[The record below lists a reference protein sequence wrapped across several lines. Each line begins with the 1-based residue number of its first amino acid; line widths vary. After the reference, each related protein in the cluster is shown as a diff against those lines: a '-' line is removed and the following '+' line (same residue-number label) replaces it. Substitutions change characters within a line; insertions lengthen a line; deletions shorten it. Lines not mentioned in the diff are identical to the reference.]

1 MKKRRN
7 KIFNF
12 YKIAEECSINGFEF
26 LYGDMEDSRKLIQE
40 IIKNLNKIKPNY
52 KEYFVKHNILK
63 IKKKVF
69 DTLFAGT
76 ETEEEYKKLLF
87 CVIYYLKEDE
97 KGTLS
102 KVLDY
107 KKADHYESNKKLIDI
122 AKKLRGDDMSIEE
135 FVKNHDDQ
143 MIEKGCYGM
152 TLDESRGKQAKGK
165 SDDEAKK
172 KRKEKKDQQAA
183 VGGATV
189 QREQIQEEG
198 RKNRQERKERVDRE
212 IAERDRLAEEKLI
225 KEQENLER
233 TVQEMKNS
241 FSQKTIDEQMGLNS
255 NPSLDEDLQET
266 KRILNSL
273 DTNTSDP
280 KKKEKIEELKGTVE
294 EIEGAYAPYRQR
306 SRTQS
311 SGFFSS
317 AIRRKM
323 RLLKK

>member
-1 MKKRRN
+1 
-7 KIFNF
+7 
-12 YKIAEECSINGFEF
+12 
-26 LYGDMEDSRKLIQE
+26 
-40 IIKNLNKIKPNY
+40 
-52 KEYFVKHNILK
+52 
-63 IKKKVF
+63 
-69 DTLFAGT
+69 
-76 ETEEEYKKLLF
+76 
-87 CVIYYLKEDE
+87 VIYTLNEDV
-97 KGTLS
+97 GGSLLN
-102 KVLDY
+102 VLEY

-122 AKKLRGDDMSIEE
+122 AKKLRDDDMSIEE
-135 FVKNHDDQ
+135 FVEDHDNK

-152 TLDESRGKQAKGK
+152 TLDESRGMQAKDK

-172 KRKEKKDQQAA
+172 NQEKKKDQQAA
-183 VGGATV
+183 VGVATV

-198 RKNRQERKERVDRE
+198 RISRQNREERVDSE

-225 KEQENLER
+225 KEQEDLER

-241 FSQKTIDEQMGLNS
+241 FSQKTIDEQMGLKS

-280 KKKEKIEELKGTVE
+280 KKKEKIEELKETVE